1 MSSHILGGI
10 FSISEIII
18 TLTEKYVSRKCIR
31 YFALILKETLLY
43 LARYGIDVIVY

>member
-1 MSSHILGGI
+1 MPILGTTSMSSHIWSGI

-31 YFALILKETLLY
+31 HFALILKETL
-43 LARYGIDVIVY
+43 